1 MSILGLLILLLVA
14 ALVGLLADT
23 LVPGAVPFGWVG
35 AIIVGLIGAWLG
47 GILLGDFGPH
57 LAGIYLIPAV
67 IGAVIFSLLL
77 ELLLGTF
84 TRRTYR

>member
-1 MSILGLLILLLVA
+1 MSILGLLVLLLVA
-14 ALVGLLADT
+14 ALVGLLADA

-84 TRRTYR
+84 TRRTY